1 MNAVFVDPMVNDDRR
16 RQFLFEGQLL
26 VYSPR
31 PSSLAFIEWAREL
44 IREAFGT
51 HDPLTAQHHLTVDEY
66 IEILTLLKPKFI
78 NHPTSKQLLQ
88 KLLVDMGCNPDK
100 TFFDVPRMRTSTS
113 NNFLTSGIAYA
124 FHPHRDTWYSAP
136 MCQINWWLP
145 IFPIQPDN
153 AMAFHCRY
161 WDAPVANE
169 SQDFNYYEYVQT
181 ARKEASKYVKEDTRK
196 QPHPIGHVELNP
208 QIRVITK
215 EGGMLLF
222 SAAHLHSSVP
232 NTSGYTR
239 FSIDF
244 RTVHIDDVAA
254 KVGAPN
260 VDSVCTG
267 TSLRDFYRVS
277 DLAKLPEEL
286 VLPHENARDICP
298 AFDNGVEAVR

>member
-1 MNAVFVDPMVNDDRR
+1 MNAVYVDPMVNDDRR

-51 HDPLTAQHHLTVDEY
+51 NDPLTAQHHLSVEKY

-88 KLLVDMGCNPDK
+88 NLLVDMGCDPDK

-113 NNFLTSGIAYA
+113 DNFLTSGIAYA

-145 IFPIQPDN
+145 IYPVQPDN
-153 AMAFHCRY
+153 AMAFHCLY
-161 WDAPVANE
+161 WDSPVPNE
-169 SQDFNYYEYVQT
+169 SKDFNYYEYVQT
-181 ARKEASKYVKEDTRK
+181 ARKNAAKYVKEDTRK

-208 QIRVITK
+208 QIRVIAK

-260 VDSVCTG
+260 FDSACTG
-267 TSLRDFYRVS
+267 TALRDFYRVS
-277 DLAKLPEEL
+277 DLTKLPEEL

-298 AFDNGVEAVR
+298 AFNNGVGAVR

>member
-44 IREAFGT
+44 IREAFGPLN
-51 HDPLTAQHHLTVDEY
+51 PLTAQHHLTVEKY

-88 KLLVDMGCNPDK
+88 NLLVDMGCNSDK

-113 NNFLTSGIAYA
+113 DKFLTSGIAYA

-136 MCQINWWLP
+136 MCQVNWWLP
-145 IFPIQPDN
+145 IYPVQPDN
-153 AMAFHCRY
+153 AMAFHCLY

-169 SQDFNYYEYVQT
+169 SKDFNYYEYVQT
-181 ARKEASKYVKEDTRK
+181 ARKNAVKYVTEDTRK
-196 QPHPIGHVELNP
+196 QPHPIGQVELNP

-254 KVGAPN
+254 KVGASN
-260 VDSVCTG
+260 FDSACTG
-267 TSLRDFYRVS
+267 TALRDFFRVS
-277 DLAKLPEEL
+277 DLTKLPEEL
-286 VLPHENARDICP
+286 VVPHENARDICP
-298 AFDNGVEAVR
+298 TSNNGVRTLR

>member
-1 MNAVFVDPMVNDDRR
+1 MNAVYVDPMVNDDRR

-31 PSSLAFIEWAREL
+31 PSSLALIEWAREL

-51 HDPLTAQHHLTVDEY
+51 NDPLMAQHHLTVEKY

-88 KLLVDMGCNPDK
+88 NLLVDMGCDPDK

-113 NNFLTSGIAYA
+113 DNFLTSGIAYA

-145 IFPIQPDN
+145 IYPVQPDN
-153 AMAFHCRY
+153 AMAFHCLY
-161 WDAPVANE
+161 WDSPVANE
-169 SQDFNYYEYVQT
+169 SKDFNYYEYVQT
-181 ARKEASKYVKEDTRK
+181 ARKNAAQYVKEDTRK

-208 QIRVITK
+208 QIRVIAK

-244 RTVHIDDVAA
+244 RTVHLDDVAA

-260 VDSVCTG
+260 CDSACTG
-267 TSLRDFYRVS
+267 TSLRDFHRVC

-298 AFDNGVEAVR
+298 AFNNGVGAVR